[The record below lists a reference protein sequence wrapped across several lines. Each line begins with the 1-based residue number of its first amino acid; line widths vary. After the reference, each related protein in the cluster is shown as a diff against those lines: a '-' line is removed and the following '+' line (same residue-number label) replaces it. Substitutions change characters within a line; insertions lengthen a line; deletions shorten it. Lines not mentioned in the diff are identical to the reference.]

1 MKISSVTAMILRT
14 PMKTPFTSA
23 RGWWYKTKNAM
34 LVKVETDEGITGW
47 GEAYGPA
54 EVTKAVVDSLLASQ
68 IMGADPFDTN
78 VLWEKMYQRVEDYDP
93 QGFGV
98 AAISAI
104 DMALWDIKGKWS
116 ELPVYKLLG
125 GAHRNWV
132 VPYAT
137 GLYFKKDS
145 DNYED
150 FTGPAVEEAIAYK
163 EQGFKGIKMKI
174 ALPRAAELKRVQAVR
189 EAVGN
194 EVELMVDANHGYS
207 LYDAQW
213 LARAFEELKI
223 SWFEEPVSPHDL
235 KGYAELKSKTCIP
248 LAGGEN
254 AFTRYAF
261 KDIIDSRA
269 MDIIQPDVCCCG
281 GITEAMRI
289 SDLAE
294 AAGVSFITHVWG
306 SAVGTYGALQVMA
319 ALPPAPHSWK
329 PAPMW
334 MEYEQTEN
342 PFRDLLVTE
351 PVVRK
356 DGKVAIPEKPGL
368 GFEIN
373 QEIVDKYRVK

>member
-1 MKISSVTAMILRT
+1 MKISAVTAMILRT
-14 PMKTPFTSA
+14 PMKAPFTSA

-54 EVTKAVVDSLLASQ
+54 EVTKAVVDSLLTSQ
-68 IMGADPFDTN
+68 ILGEDPFDTN

-98 AAISAI
+98 AAISAV

-116 ELPVYKLLG
+116 GLPVYKLLG
-125 GAHRNWV
+125 GAHRKYV
-132 VPYAT
+132 TPYAT
-137 GLYFKKDS
+137 GLYFKEDS
-145 DNYED
+145 DDYD
-150 FTGPAVEEAIAYK
+150 VFTAPAVEEAIAYK
-163 EQGFKGIKMKI
+163 EQGFPGIKMKI
-174 ALPRAAELKRVQAVR
+174 ALPRAAELKRVQAIR
-189 EAVGN
+189 EAVG
-194 EVELMVDANHGYS
+194 EDVELMVDANHGYS

-213 LARAFEELKI
+213 LAKAFEELKI
-223 SWFEEPVSPHDL
+223 SWFEEPISPHDL
-235 KGYAELKSKTCIP
+235 KGYAELRTKTSIP

-261 KDIIDSRA
+261 KDIIDHRA

-294 AAGVSFITHVWG
+294 TAGVSFITHVWG
-306 SAVGTYGALQVMA
+306 SAVGTYGALQVMG
-319 ALPPAPHSWK
+319 ALPPAPHTWK
-329 PAPMW
+329 AAHVW

-351 PVVRK
+351 PIVQK
-356 DGKVAIPEKPGL
+356 DGKVMIPDKPGL

-373 QEIVDKYRVK
+373 PEIVDQYRIK